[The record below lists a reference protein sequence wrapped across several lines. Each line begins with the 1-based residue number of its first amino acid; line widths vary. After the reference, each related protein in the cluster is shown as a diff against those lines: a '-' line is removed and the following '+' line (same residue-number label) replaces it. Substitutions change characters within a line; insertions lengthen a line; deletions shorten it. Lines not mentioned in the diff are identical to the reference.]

1 MKICFLMYQ
10 GNMYSGGQGV
20 YLYYLTRELARM
32 GHDVHVIAGPPYP
45 RLAEGVTAHNIRDYS
60 YWTYHHYKKDFVFNR
75 PPLSYFHP
83 VNFYEFTSTRI
94 ALSSL
99 LANYSVRAYF
109 KLRELSREHRFDVVH
124 DNQTLSYGVWA
135 ARASGFPLVA
145 TIHHPLSYDLKN
157 ALRQAQTPYEKAR
170 RILWSPWIMQ
180 EVVARRI
187 ERVIV
192 VSETSRR
199 DVEEA
204 YDLPPERVRTVHNGI
219 DTDTFRPLPDVER
232 HPDKLLYVGNSE
244 DRNKG
249 ARYLLEALNILKDEL
264 DFRVTFV
271 DNDRWNLK
279 LAPRLVNEFGL
290 NSRVEF
296 TGRIPTED
304 LVRHY
309 NEAKLLVSS
318 SLHEG
323 FGLPLA
329 EAMACGT
336 PAVATRI
343 GAFEEIAE
351 HDRSAWLVPP
361 ANARAL
367 ADAIRMMWNDASLR
381 QRLGEGGRRRIAER
395 FNWRKAAEETLA
407 VYEEVMPRR
416 RHTPGMASERRPAGV
431 EENVGRRA

>member
-45 RLAEGVTAHNIRDYS
+45 TLDERVTTHNITDYS
-60 YWTYHHYKKDFVFNR
+60 YWTYHHYKKDFIFNR

-83 VNFYEFTSTRI
+83 VNFYEFISTRI

-99 LANYSVRAYF
+99 LANFSVRAYF
-109 KLRELSREHRFDVVH
+109 KLRELAREHRFDVVH

-135 ARASGFPLVA
+135 THASGFPLVA

-157 ALRQAQTPYEKAR
+157 QLRQARSTYEKAR

-180 EVVARRI
+180 EVVAKRAD
-187 ERVIV
+187 RVIV
-192 VSETSRR
+192 VSETSRV
-199 DVEEA
+199 DVEA
-204 YDLPPERVRTVHNGI
+204 AFDLAPDRVRMVYNGI
-219 DTDTFRPLPDVER
+219 DTDTFRPLPGVER
-232 HPDKLLYVGNSE
+232 QPNKLLYVGNSE

-249 ARYLLEALNILKDEL
+249 ARYFLEALNILKDEI
-264 DFRVTFV
+264 DFQVTFV
-271 DNDRWNLK
+271 DNFKHNLK
-279 LAPRLVNEFGL
+279 LAPRLVDEFGL

-296 TGRIPTED
+296 TGRVPTAD

-309 NEAKLLVSS
+309 NEAKLLVTSS
-318 SLHEG
+318 VHEG

-336 PAVATRI
+336 PTVATDI
-343 GAFEEIAE
+343 GAYREIVE
-351 HDRSAWLVPP
+351 HGTSGWLVPP
-361 ANARAL
+361 SNPRAL
-367 ADAIRMMWNDASLR
+367 ADAIRMMWNDAGLR
-381 QRLGEGGRRRIAER
+381 ARLAEGGRQRIVEQ

-407 VYEEVMPRR
+407 VYEEVV
-416 RHTPGMASERRPAGV
+416 RRPRSFAVAGMNATTV
-431 EENVGRRA
+431 AEPGT

>member
-20 YLYYLTRELARM
+20 YLHYLTRELARM

-45 RLAEGVTAHNIRDYS
+45 ALARGVTAHQIRDYS
-60 YWTYHHYKKDFVFNR
+60 YWSYHHYKKDFVFDR

-83 VNFYEFTSTRI
+83 LNFYEFVSTRLT
-94 ALSSL
+94 LSSL
-99 LANYSVRAYF
+99 LTNFSVRAYF

-135 ARASGFPLVA
+135 MHASGFPLVA

-157 ALRQAQTPYEKAR
+157 ALRQARSTYEQAR
-170 RILWSPWIMQ
+170 RIVWSPWMMQ
-180 EVVARRI
+180 EIVAKRLD
-187 ERVIV
+187 RVIV
-192 VSETSRR
+192 VSETSRA
-199 DVEEA
+199 DVRA
-204 YDLPPERVRTVHNGI
+204 AFRLPPEKVRTVYNGI
-219 DTDTFRPLPDVER
+219 DTEAFRPLPGVER
-232 HPDKLLYVGNSE
+232 RPNKLLYVGNSE

-249 ARYLLEALNILKDEL
+249 ALYLLEALNILKDEL

-271 DNDRWNLK
+271 DNERWRLK
-279 LAPRLVNEFGL
+279 LAPALVNKYGL

-296 TGRIPTED
+296 TGRIPTDE

-309 NEAKLLVSS
+309 NEATLLVTS

-329 EAMACGT
+329 EAMSCGT
-336 PAVATRI
+336 TTVATEI
-343 GAFEEIAE
+343 GAYREIVE
-351 HDRSAWLVPP
+351 HGKSGWLVPP
-361 ANARAL
+361 ADPQAL
-367 ADAIRMMWNDASLR
+367 AEAIRMMWNNASLR
-381 QRLGEGGRRRIAER
+381 RRIGDGGRQRIMEK

-407 VYEEVMPRR
+407 VYGEVVQPKRR
-416 RHTPGMASERRPAGV
+416 SFATAGAV
-431 EENVGRRA
+431 AEHRA